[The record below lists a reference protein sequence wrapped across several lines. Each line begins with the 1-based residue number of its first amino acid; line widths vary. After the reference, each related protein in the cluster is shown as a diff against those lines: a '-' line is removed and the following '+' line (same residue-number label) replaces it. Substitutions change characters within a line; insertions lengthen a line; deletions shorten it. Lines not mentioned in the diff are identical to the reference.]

1 MAKTKYIVGIYD
13 IYSAWGGSFDNG
25 QWYLSGILVRPSR
38 TFRDESSAV
47 GYMLRMNSFFIH
59 RIHKQNATPFDGT
72 YKSKYQARIYKN
84 ALPKFTNMS

>member
-13 IYSAWGGSFDNG
+13 IYSAWGGSFDDG

-38 TFRDESSAV
+38 TFDDESSAV
-47 GYMLRMNSFFIH
+47 RWMMRMNAIFKHLIL
-59 RIHKQNATPFDGT
+59 KQNAAPSDGT
-72 YKSKYQARIYKN
+72 YKSKYMARIYKN

>member
-13 IYSAWGGSFDNG
+13 IYSAWGGSFDDG

-38 TFRDESSAV
+38 TFPDESSAV
-47 GYMLRMNSFFIH
+47 GYMLRMNSLFGH
-59 RIHKQNATPFDGT
+59 RIMKQNAMPRDGT